1 MGTLGHLVSVAAA
14 VFTMAAM
21 ASIWQARRWGPRRT
35 ARSAARG
42 W

>member
-1 MGTLGHLVSVAAA
+1 MATLGHLVSATAA

-21 ASIWQARRWGPRRT
+21 ASIWLARRRARRP
-35 ARSAARG
+35 AQRSAARG